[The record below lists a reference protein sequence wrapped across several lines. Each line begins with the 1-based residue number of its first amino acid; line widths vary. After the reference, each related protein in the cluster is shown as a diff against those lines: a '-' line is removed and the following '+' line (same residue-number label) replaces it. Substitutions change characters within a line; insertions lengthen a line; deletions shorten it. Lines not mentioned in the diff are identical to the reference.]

1 MAVSCAKYRQR
12 LDAQLANER
21 TSRFAGENRGQ
32 LPVQVFSALLGILI
46 TNSGI
51 VGLNKNPALK

>member
-21 TSRFAGENRGQ
+21 TSRFLGAIFLRSSRGASPLDALTLASLNGFLSDLPYKQ
-32 LPVQVFSALLGILI
+32 L
-46 TNSGI
+46 
-51 VGLNKNPALK
+51 